1 MPFSHTKSSTAP
13 IDLFGTF
20 MKGFVAHKAFLHA
33 LSYKTPVIQTMG
45 DGEEGGLGKA
55 SHFINKQSETPR
67 GFQNAPT
74 SLEEAQ
80 RFAFL
85 HPVLFSEYHLGCAMH
100 KSFARLFQSSAY
112 LGLCPSQRDWFPSIF
127 LDKND

>member
-55 SHFINKQSETPR
+55 SHFINKQSEPPLVMW
-67 GFQNAPT
+67 GHFE
-74 SLEEAQ
+74 SLLESH
-80 RFAFL
+80 FA
-85 HPVLFSEYHLGCAMH
+85 Y
-100 KSFARLFQSSAY
+100 
-112 LGLCPSQRDWFPSIF
+112 
-127 LDKND
+127 